1 MEEHRRIENERIA
14 RIRLQN
20 LQYQNDLE
28 QQISYQRQQKDKQ
41 IEEARRELNLTHV
54 SLAFILLLLLLL
66 FSENLN
72 LHTDC
77 LHRILSKEFMFVL
90 IQNISKEIL

>member
-54 SLAFILLLLLLL
+54 SLAFILLLLLL

-72 LHTDC
+72 LHTC
-77 LHRILSKEFMFVL
+77 LLYTSDAADE
-90 IQNISKEIL
+90 